1 MTTSSQWVHETRFGS
16 WFLRTNMWSQFVLGA
31 AVDDLSRLRG
41 EAVARVRA
49 LLDVGCGPGRAFAL
63 LEQRFQPERI
73 IGVDIDPAELA
84 HARAAADLCRC
95 QVELRAGDAARLPL
109 EDGSV
114 DLVFCHQ
121 TLHHV
126 SHPPAVL
133 RELYRVLEPGGTL
146 LLSESC
152 RPFLRSLPVRALF
165 RHPPH
170 MAATAEQFLTLVRRA
185 GFEVD
190 ERRVAKPRPFW
201 AQPDFGLR
209 ERLGRPPRGGEPL
222 QLELAA
228 RRPA

>member
-133 RELYRVLEPGGTL
+133 RELYP
-146 LLSESC
+146 
-152 RPFLRSLPVRALF
+152 
-165 RHPPH
+165 
-170 MAATAEQFLTLVRRA
+170 ATAEQFLTLVRRA

-209 ERLGRPPRGGEPL
+209 ERLGRPPRGGEPR
-222 QLELAA
+222 QRELAA
-228 RRPA
+228 RRPD